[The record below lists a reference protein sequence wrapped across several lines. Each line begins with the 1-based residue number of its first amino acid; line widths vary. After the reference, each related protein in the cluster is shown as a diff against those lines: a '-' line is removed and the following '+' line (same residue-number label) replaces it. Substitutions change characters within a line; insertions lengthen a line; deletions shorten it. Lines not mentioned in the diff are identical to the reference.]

1 MDEGKGPGDAPPG
14 VQRQI
19 VTRIAITGY
28 FSILCCEHVAGD
40 FACQRIAPP
49 ASHVASWEEQATDV
63 KMNT

>member
-1 MDEGKGPGDAPPG
+1 MDERKGPGDAPPG

-28 FSILCCEHVAGD
+28 FSIAMLQSQVGA
-40 FACQRIAPP
+40 
-49 ASHVASWEEQATDV
+49 VASWEEQATDV